1 MTGLLQA
8 GDVVAPG
15 ESQPGHVVVV
25 GVLVAKQQAR
35 RKPKG
40 AKKRDEQSE
49 WCVCEREGK
58 MKAGL
63 QIRAASDVIARC
75 CRNFPTPAAVYCCVA
90 WPLPASLSLSI
101 ISHFDSFSLLSP
113 VFFLSVHLLC
123 PSPQPLFSPFSDENV
138 FFNMSHQITHSPLR
152 DCKCKI

>member
-49 WCVCEREGK
+49 WCVREREGK

-90 WPLPASLSLSI
+90 WPLPASLSFSI

-113 VFFLSVHLLC
+113 VFSSLFTFSAPLPSRSSLPFQMKTSSSICHTKLHTLL
-123 PSPQPLFSPFSDENV
+123 
-138 FFNMSHQITHSPLR
+138 
-152 DCKCKI
+152 

>member
-49 WCVCEREGK
+49 WCVREREGK

-90 WPLPASLSLSI
+90 WPLPASLSPSSLSLI
-101 ISHFDSFSLLSP
+101 HFLSSLQFFSSLFTFSAPLLSRSSLP
-113 VFFLSVHLLC
+113 FQMKTSSSICHTKLHTLL
-123 PSPQPLFSPFSDENV
+123 
-138 FFNMSHQITHSPLR
+138 
-152 DCKCKI
+152 